1 MAWTRVADADQLPA
15 GEALKAE
22 VDGTPMCV
30 VRLDEDTVKAVHD
43 TCSHEDE
50 ALHEGWVEDNAIE
63 CPAHGSMFDLDSGA
77 PTVLPATRPI
87 PAYAATLADGAI
99 WVDREQQLNEASEP
113 RH

>member
-1 MAWTRVADADQLPA
+1 MAWARVTDADDLPA
-15 GEALKAE
+15 GQATKVE
-22 VDGTPMCV
+22 VEGTPICV

-50 ALHEGWVEDNAIE
+50 ALHEGWVEENAIE
-63 CPAHGSMFDLDSGA
+63 CPAHGSMFDLDSGE
-77 PTVLPATRPI
+77 PTMLPATRPV
-87 PAYAATLADGAI
+87 PAYAARIDGGAI